1 MPMIIGHFVQGS
13 GLDVQQGVADRQVP
27 GAVDGESASD
37 VGADVAQGSV
47 EIDEV
52 AAKRV
57 QLERGRLHGRNG
69 ARTGFHID
77 GEA

>member
-1 MPMIIGHFVQGS
+1 MIIGHFVQGS
-13 GLDVQQGVADRQVP
+13 RPDDQQGVADRRLP
-27 GAVDGESASD
+27 GAVDGESASG

-52 AAKRV
+52 AATRV

-69 ARTGFHID
+69 ARTRIHID